1 MVNSKLRFV
10 SPVCLEK
17 APWPSAW
24 EVYLHTVGWQQ
35 NQCWRKIFHKPSWL
49 LENHPSSSCGVWHF
63 PYDSQPEFKSTPF
76 FHCIPSLDMNPKIQN
91 LTCHSKPP
99 FCLTLNLLN
108 QQLAVVC
115 TTITEDS
122 EYPCKF
128 LILEFFTVV
137 MGINWDPCNV
147 AKECTM
153 GYHNNGPFA
162 SLLWGLCRERQFRYL
177 QQVVTIQNVY
187 VKLCSCDTYEYVE

>member
-1 MVNSKLRFV
+1 MVTSKLWFV

-49 LENHPSSSCGVWHF
+49 LENHPGSSCGVWHF
-63 PYDSQPEFKSTPF
+63 PYDIQPEFNSTPF
-76 FHCIPSLDMNPKIQN
+76 FTAFHLWTWIEQFKI
-91 LTCHSKPP
+91 SPVI
-99 FCLTLNLLN
+99 CLTWNLLN
-108 QQLAVVC
+108 QQPAVIC

-122 EYPCKF
+122 EYPCKCP
-128 LILEFFTVV
+128 ILEFFTVV
-137 MGINWDPCNV
+137 IGINWDPCNV
-147 AKECTM
+147 AKKCTM

-162 SLLWGLCRERQFRYL
+162 SLLWGFCREKQFRYL

-187 VKLCSCDTYEYVE
+187 YVKSCSCDTY